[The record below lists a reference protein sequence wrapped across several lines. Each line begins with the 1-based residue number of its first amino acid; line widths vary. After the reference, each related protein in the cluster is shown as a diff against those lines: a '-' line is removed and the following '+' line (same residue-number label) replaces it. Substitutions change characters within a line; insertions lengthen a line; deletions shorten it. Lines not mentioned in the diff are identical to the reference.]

1 MIGPTRLAWLSP
13 CISTRCVEAAAT
25 YPRNARF
32 SNDVSRLRIGTDIV
46 MHDLARHVVRELSSV
61 IDARQTKRAAALF
74 ND

>member
-1 MIGPTRLAWLSP
+1 MIGATRLAWLSP

-46 MHDLARHVVRELSSV
+46 MHDSCTACRARIVEC
-61 IDARQTKRAAALF
+61 D
-74 ND
+74 

>member
-1 MIGPTRLAWLSP
+1 MGATRLAWLSS
-13 CISTRCVEAAAT
+13 CISTRCVEAVAT